1 MRDSKAK
8 WCPDFCPVT
17 LRPFFMW
24 IEHPELGEVPTY
36 GGPFD
41 SYTLA
46 QPSNL
51 PDAGSI
57 PRNEVEYEC
66 LRYDHDE
73 GAWVEYEL
81 TAMTVI
87 SEDEFL
93 RLSDRDALNTGELA
107 TLRAKAKAYDEG
119 FWGWAV
125 YNQQNSMVGRM
136 LPSPELAKRDFMRLS
151 SVWSDEEFHSM
162 WESSYQREGYTC
174 RKVRICKEVER

>member
-1 MRDSKAK
+1 MSDDKDK

-51 PDAGSI
+51 PDTGSM

-93 RLSDRDALNTGELA
+93 SLSDRDTLNPHELA
-107 TLRAKAKAYDEG
+107 TLRAKAEAYDKGQEAFAG
-119 FWGWAV
+119 EKPA
-125 YNQQNSMVGRM
+125 
-136 LPSPELAKRDFMRLS
+136 LANNEK
-151 SVWSDEEFHSM
+151 E
-162 WESSYQREGYTC
+162 
-174 RKVRICKEVER
+174 RI